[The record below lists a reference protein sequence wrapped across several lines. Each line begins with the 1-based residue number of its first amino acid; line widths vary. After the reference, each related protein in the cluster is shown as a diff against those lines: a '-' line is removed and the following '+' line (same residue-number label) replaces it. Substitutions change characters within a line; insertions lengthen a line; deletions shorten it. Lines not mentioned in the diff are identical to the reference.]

1 MSRGRIRSLRGANGI
16 RVTLTLGAT
25 VFGLSAVLLIALP
38 EFFLDLLALDYQSDA
53 LVWSMRM
60 IGVTLV
66 ALAGNMWVNSTNADD
81 RAVRR
86 VGLVMAVAAG
96 GLGVV
101 TLVIPVA
108 LSWFTLLY
116 ATVGFAFSVTYV
128 FFLFQSRK

>member
-1 MSRGRIRSLRGANGI
+1 
-16 RVTLTLGAT
+16 VTLTLGAT